1 MKENKSFNERER
13 VSFEIPW
20 KEREGGAWENRGKF
34 SNVRE
39 GIRVAGNRGES
50 MCPGEIELYT
60 VKTRVVYR
68 QTTGATIEIPK
79 WWVVLHAYFRSSI
92 RKKEILREEIVYPRK
107 SYEKRADKNSIL

>member
-20 KEREGGAWENRGKF
+20 KEKEGGAWENRGKF

-39 GIRVAGNRGES
+39 GIRVAENRGES

-79 WWVVLHAYFRSSI
+79 WWVVLHAYSDFPSAPIAGNLSSFVL
-92 RKKEILREEIVYPRK
+92 LRYFDR
-107 SYEKRADKNSIL
+107 